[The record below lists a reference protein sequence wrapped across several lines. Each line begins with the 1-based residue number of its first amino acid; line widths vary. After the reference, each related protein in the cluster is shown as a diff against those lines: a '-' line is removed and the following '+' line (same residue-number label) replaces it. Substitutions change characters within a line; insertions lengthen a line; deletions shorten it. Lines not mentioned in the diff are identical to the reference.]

1 MPIYFRNAPVREPFI
16 YDSIGNH
23 WLQDATSRPNG
34 YPFYHYLQTES
45 GCGRITIQ
53 GKSYLLHEQ
62 EGVLIAPSIRHS
74 YLAQTP
80 EWYTC
85 FCTFSGTVE
94 GSISKILNNR
104 PILFTTKEQCRN
116 IRALLQD
123 AIQLFEH
130 PPVNIPVLS
139 VNCYQVLLQFSDV
152 PDGQK
157 LLSDPLYLRYVCSG
171 HRRNR
176 NLLQSAPHSGPAESS
191 GICHAPISIT
201 AVSAFSGLL
210 GLRISDD
217 LPHQPCQRA
226 SADSTADGGAGNR
239 CADRLFRSESL
250 YRHVPQKH
258 RTDTVR
264 VSENQIMLCAAACF
278 ISVH

>member
-157 LLSDPLYLRYVCSG
+157 LLSDPLYLRYV
-171 HRRNR
+171 
-176 NLLQSAPHSGPAESS
+176 APVIEEIETCYSLPLTVAQLSRQVFV
-191 GICHAPISIT
+191 T